1 MRELWSVDVGL
12 SLEFISFFE
21 LSILLFLYEFPAD
34 SSVGRA
40 MDCSS
45 IGHVF
50 NSHPADI
57 GLYYSYKL
65 LC

>member
-1 MRELWSVDVGL
+1 VIEKRAEKFDKILYKN
-12 SLEFISFFE
+12 FI
-21 LSILLFLYEFPAD
+21 IPDD

-50 NSHPADI
+50 NSHSSD
-57 GLYYSYKL
+57 
-65 LC
+65 

>member
-1 MRELWSVDVGL
+1 MCY
-12 SLEFISFFE
+12 
-21 LSILLFLYEFPAD
+21 FLIYLNEVPVD

-50 NSHPADI
+50 NSHSTDQD
-57 GLYYSYKL
+57 YFSSYKHFL
-65 LC
+65 KSLRLSGLVV

>member
-1 MRELWSVDVGL
+1 MCY
-12 SLEFISFFE
+12 
-21 LSILLFLYEFPAD
+21 FLIYLNEVPVD

>member
-1 MRELWSVDVGL
+1 MSRKYFFYKIFYLNTPFQIL
-12 SLEFISFFE
+12 IKIS
-21 LSILLFLYEFPAD
+21 YNQPGD

-50 NSHPADI
+50 NSHSPDNE
-57 GLYYSYKL
+57 LN
-65 LC
+65 